1 MAAPSALILY
11 RNNLDVMKLSDLTGV
26 TVRMALLTSSYT
38 PSAGQTGHTAYSEL
52 TNELTTSGG
61 YTLGGVSLASTAV
74 ATYST
79 TGFKFSTDKAS
90 WTASGG
96 GIPAWRYGVI
106 YADATLWSITKPLI
120 GYFIGDSTPA
130 DAAATTSGALLEINC
145 PTDGWFYL
153 NHA

>member
-1 MAAPSALILY
+1 MSAPSALVLY
-11 RNNLDVMKLSDLTGV
+11 RNNLDVLKLSDLTGS
-26 TVRMALLTSSYT
+26 TIRMALLTSSHT
-38 PSAGQTGHTAYSEL
+38 PNASQTGHTAYADL

-61 YTLGGVSLASTAV
+61 YTLGGVALSSPTIAA
-74 ATYST
+74 YGT
-79 TGFKFSTDKAS
+79 TGWKFTTAKAG

-106 YADATLWSITKPLI
+106 YVDATLWSITKPLL

-130 DAAATTSGALLEINC
+130 DAAATTAGALLEVNC